1 MVRGVMVGLVA
12 GAVGAAVMTAGEKA
26 EQALTGRADSY
37 MPARTLSA
45 LLGDPTARTQQTVA
59 RNWAMHYGTGIL
71 AGAVRGIMAGRGL
84 RGPGASLLHTGFRLA
99 VDQSL
104 ENGLG
109 VGSPPW
115 TWPRR
120 ELAIDVG
127 HKAVYALVTGLVADA
142 LLRGDSSGR
151 P

>member
-1 MVRGVMVGLVA
+1 MLNGVVAGLVA

-45 LLGDPTARTQQTVA
+45 LLGDDTTRTRQTVA

-71 AGAVRGIMAGRGL
+71 VGAVRGLMAQRGL

-120 ELAIDVG
+120 ELLIDVG

-142 LLRGDSSGR
+142 LLHDG
-151 P
+151 

>member
-1 MVRGVMVGLVA
+1 MWRGAMTGLVA

-45 LLGDPTARTQQTVA
+45 LLGDPTGRAEQTVA

-71 AGAVRGIMAGRGL
+71 VGAVRGVLAARGM

-120 ELAIDVG
+120 ELLIDVG

-142 LLRGDSSGR
+142 LLRADSPNR